1 MKKIV
6 LSGFALFYFMT
17 SAGLA
22 SEIPKGLV
30 DSKPDQAIL
39 INLDE
44 WYKTHP
50 SPGKPGIVGETVFT
64 SPRSMVMIR
73 TAGKGTAVGSHFHST
88 TDEFVLIVGGSGE
101 LLINGNWTPVKAGD
115 IHVNPRGNVHDARSP
130 NEDLRFVSVFTPSLP
145 PGGDLNMVPAGTP
158 AQIPKGLVDSKPDQA
173 ILINLDEW
181 YKAHPSPGKPE
192 LVSETVFASPRSVV
206 MIRTAGKGTAAGSH
220 FHSATD
226 EIVLMVGGSGEML
239 INGKWIPVTTG
250 DIHANPRGNIHNSR
264 NPNEDVRFISIFA
277 PQQPP
282 GGDINA
288 VKD

>member
-6 LSGFALFYFMT
+6 LLGFALFYLFT

-22 SEIPKGLV
+22 AEIPKGLV

-64 SPRSMVMIR
+64 SPRSVVMIR
-73 TAGKGTAVGSHFHST
+73 TAGKGTAVGTHFHST
-88 TDEFVLIVGGSGE
+88 TDEIVLVIGGSGE
-101 LLINGNWTPVKAGD
+101 LLINGKWTPVKAGD
-115 IHVNPRGNVHDARSP
+115 IHVLPRGNVHDARSP

-145 PGGDLNMVPAGTP
+145 PGSDLNMVPAGTA
-158 AQIPKGLVDSKPDQA
+158 AQIPKGLIDSKPDQG
-173 ILINLDEW
+173 IIINLDEW
-181 YKAHPSPGKPE
+181 YKTHPSPVKPE
-192 LVSETVFASPRSVV
+192 LVSETVFASPRSAL
-206 MIRTAGKGTAAGSH
+206 MIRTGGKGRATTSH
-220 FHSATD
+220 YHTVAD
-226 EIVLMVGGSGEML
+226 EIVLIVGGSGEML
-239 INGKWIPVTTG
+239 INGKWTPVRTG
-250 DIHANPRGNIHNSR
+250 DLHVNPRGIIHNSR

-282 GGDINA
+282 GGDLNT

>member
-1 MKKIV
+1 MKRIV
-6 LSGFALFYFMT
+6 LLGFALFYLFT

-22 SEIPKGLV
+22 AEIPKGLV

-50 SPGKPGIVGETVFT
+50 SPGKPGIVTEIVFT
-64 SPRSMVMIR
+64 SPRSVVMIR
-73 TAGKGTAVGSHFHST
+73 TAGKGTAAGSHFHST
-88 TDEFVLIVGGSGE
+88 TDEIVLVVGGSGE

-115 IHVNPRGNVHDARSP
+115 IHILPRGIIHDARCP
-130 NEDLRFVSVFTPSLP
+130 NEDLRFISVFTPSPP
-145 PGGDLNMVPAGTP
+145 PGGDVNIVPAGTA

-181 YKAHPSPGKPE
+181 YKTHPSPGKPE
-192 LVSETVFASPRSVV
+192 LISNTVFASPRSAF
-206 MIRTAGKGTAAGSH
+206 MIRTGGKGRVTTSH
-220 FHSATD
+220 YHTVSD
-226 EIVLMVGGSGEML
+226 EIGWVVGGSGEIL
-239 INGKWIPVTTG
+239 INGKWTPAKTG
-250 DIHANPRGNIHNSR
+250 DIHINPRGIIHNWR
-264 NPNEDVRFISIFA
+264 NPNEDIRYISIFA

-282 GGDINA
+282 GSDQNA

>member
-6 LSGFALFYFMT
+6 LLGLALFYLFA

-22 SEIPKGLV
+22 AEIPKGLV

-50 SPGKPGIVGETVFT
+50 SPGKPGMVSDTVFG
-64 SPRSMVMIR
+64 SPRLVVMIR

-88 TDEFVLIVGGSGE
+88 TDEIVLVIGGSGE
-101 LLINGNWTPVKAGD
+101 LLINGKWTPVKAGD
-115 IHVNPRGNVHDARSP
+115 IHVLPRGIIHDARCP
-130 NEDLRFVSVFTPSLP
+130 NEDLRIISVFTPSPP
-145 PGGDLNMVPAGTP
+145 PGGDLNMVPAGTT
-158 AQIPKGLVDSKPDQA
+158 AQIPKGLIDSKPDQA

-181 YKAHPSPGKPE
+181 YKTHPSPGKPA
-192 LVSETVFASPRSVV
+192 LVSETVFASPRSAL
-206 MIRTAGKGTAAGSH
+206 MIRTGGKGRGGASH
-220 FHSATD
+220 YHTVAD
-226 EIVLMVGGSGEML
+226 EIVFVIGGSGERL
-239 INGKWIPVTTG
+239 LNGKWTPEKAG
-250 DIHANPRGNIHNSR
+250 DLHVNPRGIIHNSR
-264 NPNEDVRFISIFA
+264 NPNEDIRFISIFA

-282 GGDINA
+282 GSDLNP